1 MHIFCEPICCP
12 SCWASLKEDLRKLEA
27 LHWICMDL
35 QCYFAIML
43 FRSILTFSACSLQW
57 APGWLCSASLSPWS
71 SALDAWAGDPTSGA
85 CSVSY
90 AVKIS
95 YSIACLIALQND
107 EHVQL
112 KKHSPRGVS
121 IARNAWN
128 ARNARNAQNW
138 IPVALGITPPDSE
151 KCQISRHRLALQIPC
166 RPVSSRLLMYSTKLG
181 KFLTT
186 SATCP
191 RRSCTACWAICNQ

>member
-1 MHIFCEPICCP
+1 MKNTYIYIYVICIIESLNRIVTWCNVMHIFCEPICCP
-12 SCWASLKEDLRKLEA
+12 SCWASLKEDLRKLQA

-112 KKHSPRGVS
+112 KNHSPRGVS
-121 IARNAWN
+121 IARNA
-128 ARNARNAQNW
+128 RNA
-138 IPVALGITPPDSE
+138 G
-151 KCQISRHRLALQIPC
+151 
-166 RPVSSRLLMYSTKLG
+166 TKLDPSSTWDHSTWLW
-181 KFLTT
+181 KMSDFPT
-186 SATCP
+186 P
-191 RRSCTACWAICNQ
+191 

>member
-112 KKHSPRGVS
+112 KNHSPRGVS
-121 IARNAWN
+121 IARN

-138 IPVALGITPPDSE
+138 IPVALGIHLTLKNVRFPD
-151 KCQISRHRLALQIPC
+151 IDWPC
-166 RPVSSRLLMYSTKLG
+166 KSLVVP
-181 KFLTT
+181 
-186 SATCP
+186 CP
-191 RRSCTACWAICNQ
+191 RVFSCTPQSWVNSWQPQRRARGAAALLVEQSAISKS